1 MSKKIL
7 VLLVFVGFVGASI
20 NASAVE
26 IRGAP
31 SCKDW
36 LQDNNTDKFSSSPS
50 NIHSKGWLA
59 GYLSGLAV
67 TTGKDYLRGT
77 DNEFIF
83 NWMSNYCNANP
94 SQDLSQAG
102 QIFAKR
108 LIKQKKL

>member
-36 LQDNNTDKFSSSPS
+36 LHNNNTDKFSSSPS

-67 TTGKDYLRGT
+67 TTGKDYLKGM

-83 NWMSNYCNANP
+83 DWVSNYCNANP

-102 QIFAKR
+102 QVLAKR
-108 LIKQKKL
+108 VIKQKKL

>member
-7 VLLVFVGFVGASI
+7 VLLVFAGFAGASI

-31 SCKDW
+31 SCKSW
-36 LQDNNTDKFSSSPS
+36 LHDNTDKFSSSPS

-67 TTGKDYLRGT
+67 TTGKDYLKGL

-83 NWMSNYCNANP
+83 DWVSNYCSANP

-102 QIFAKR
+102 QVLAKR